1 MLAGPYRTE
10 QICCRILRLR
20 KLLLERDGIVDAE
33 LTSVFEALRNGVLV
47 EVPGK
52 FVRDIG
58 EHEGGVV
65 DQAIREDAKQ
75 SGGDV
80 VQVAAAARDGAVGKD
95 EDGGDIIGVPHDLSS
110 NSPFVEIRVLNPA
123 LLRESRRVENANLK
137 KRLCLQTTLKML
149 ALTTIP
155 LLLVKS

>member
-65 DQAIREDAKQ
+65 GQAIREDAKQ

-80 VQVAAAARDGAVGKD
+80 VQVAAAARDGAVGED
-95 EDGGDIIGVPHDLSS
+95 ENGGDVLLDPLVGLA
-110 NSPFVEIRVLNPA
+110 VLNLA
-123 LLRESRRVENANLK
+123 LGKTRCVENVNLK
-137 KRLCLQTTLKML
+137 RDY
-149 ALTTIP
+149 A
-155 LLLVKS
+155 